1 MFYNIDY
8 HITDRCNRKCV
19 SCGHFIPLVPKTV
32 KNKSLET
39 VEEDFKA
46 LARFPKLSQHISLTG
61 GECTLHPQLRE
72 IVQLAVK
79 YFSDREIRIVS
90 NGTNPDKLIALKDI
104 LTENDNVDIILTDY
118 IHENTLKIFD
128 ELEDTKH
135 IFKYKVDS
143 LDKGTGY
150 SRTKFN
156 RTFICEDECT
166 TLEEATKC
174 HYNTECVQLVDKK
187 LYPCQY
193 LAYYHYFQDYFE
205 DKINVFTYGD
215 EGIELD
221 KCNSNEDV
229 EKFIYGWV
237 QGICFHCLEPLR
249 MCGKYS
255 NVQDL
260 TDTKYELE
268 EWYIKSIDNND
279 VKEDNNGE

>member
-79 YFSDREIRIVS
+79 YFSDRKIRIIS
-90 NGTNPDKLIALKDI
+90 NGTNPDKLIDLKDI
-104 LTENDNVDIILTDY
+104 VLAHDNVEVILTNY
-118 IHENTLKIFD
+118 NIGNTKLVFAAYDNKQV
-128 ELEDTKH
+128 
-135 IFKYKVDS
+135 YVYNVPS
-143 LDKGTGY
+143 LDSGI
-150 SRTKFN
+150 RTKFN
-156 RTFICEDECT
+156 RTFFTEDKCT
-166 TLEEATKC
+166 TLQQATIC
-174 HYNTECVQLVDKK
+174 HHHTECVQLVDKK
-187 LYPCQY
+187 LYACQY

-237 QGICFHCLEPLR
+237 QGICLHCLEPLR

-255 NVQDL
+255 NLQDL

-268 EWYIKSIDNND
+268 EWYIKSIDNNE
-279 VKEDNNGE
+279 VKEDNNGK